1 MNRPARRPDGGKPAR
16 IEDYAIIGDTQ
27 TAALVGRDG
36 SVDWACL
43 PRFDS
48 GACFAALLGD
58 RDNGCWRV
66 GPRDPVRASRRRYRP
81 DSLVLETELEVEG
94 GAVRLTD
101 FMPIR
106 DERPDIVRIVEGISG
121 TVAMEVELVI
131 RFDMGRVL
139 PWVRQR
145 EGALTATAGPDAL
158 CLRTDIELHGEE
170 MTTVGRFDLRA
181 GERRAMA
188 LTWFPSHQPL
198 PAPLD
203 PLEAL
208 RDTDDWWRRWSAR
221 CKYRGPYV
229 EAVGT
234 SLRVLKALTFGPTG
248 GIVAAP
254 TTSLPE
260 WRGGVRNWD
269 YRYCW
274 LRDATLTLY
283 AFMLAGYVEEAT
295 AWREWLLRAAA
306 GDPGCLQIMYG
317 VAGER
322 RLAEYE
328 VPWLAGFAGS
338 KPVRVGNAAH
348 EQLQLDVYG
357 EVADAMLQARRF
369 GIGPDD
375 WAWSLGKTMLESLG
389 RRWAEPDHGI
399 WEVRGP
405 KRHFTH
411 SKVMAWVAFDRSIKS
426 AEQFGLE
433 GPIDQLARRS
443 ATRSAPRSRAR
454 GYDSRRRTFT
464 QSYGAAA
471 VDASLLLLPLVGF
484 IPACDPRMLGT
495 VAAIENELLDDGLVR
510 RYRRRRRATD
520 GLPRGEGVFLPCS
533 FWLGRRL
540 RPAGAPRRR
549 RTAVRAPARAAQRR
563 GPAVGGVRPRRKAML
578 GNFPQAFSHLALV
591 NTAFNLS
598 AHPSRPAQHRGDGSP
613 AETQSA

>member
-1 MNRPARRPDGGKPAR
+1 VDRPARRQDGGNPAR
-16 IEDYAIIGDTQ
+16 IEDYAFIGDTQ
-27 TAALVGRDG
+27 TAALVGLDG
-36 SVDWACL
+36 SLDWACL

-48 GACFAALLGD
+48 GACFAALLGN
-58 RDNGCWRV
+58 RDNGRWRV
-66 GPRDPVRASRRRYRP
+66 GPRDPVRATRRRYRP

-94 GAVRLTD
+94 GVVRLTD

-106 DERPDIVRIVEGISG
+106 DERPDIVRIVEGLAG
-121 TVAMEVELVI
+121 TVAMEVDLVI

-158 CLRTDIELHGEE
+158 CLRGDVELHGEE
-170 MTTVGRFDLRA
+170 MATVGRFNLHA
-181 GERRAMA
+181 GERRAMV

-198 PAPLD
+198 PSPLD
-203 PLEAL
+203 PAAAL
-208 RDTDDWWRRWSAR
+208 RDTDDWWRAWSAR
-221 CKYRGPYV
+221 CTYRGPYA

-260 WRGGVRNWD
+260 WRGGARNWD

-317 VAGER
+317 VGGER

-338 KPVRVGNAAH
+338 RPVRVGNAAH
-348 EQLQLDVYG
+348 DQLQLDVYG

-375 WAWSLGKTMLESLG
+375 WAWSLGKTILESLNS
-389 RRWAEPDHGI
+389 RWAEPDHGI

-426 AEQFGLE
+426 AEQFGLQ
-433 GPIDQLARRS
+433 GPCDRWRAIRDEICAEVS
-443 ATRSAPRSRAR
+443 AQ
-454 GYDSRRRTFT
+454 GYDSRRQTFT
-464 QSYGAAA
+464 QSYGAPA
-471 VDASLLLLPLVGF
+471 VDAALLLLPLVGF
-484 IPACDPRMLGT
+484 IPASDPRMLGT
-495 VAAIENELLDDGLVR
+495 VSTIEDELLDDGLVR
-510 RYRRRRRATD
+510 RYRDDAAAD
-520 GLPRGEGVFLPCS
+520 GLSGGEGVFLPCS
-533 FWLGRRL
+533 FWLADVYVQQGRRADAERLFERLLGL
-540 RPAGAPRRR
+540 RNDVGLLSEEYDPGAR
-549 RTAVRAPARAAQRR
+549 QL
-563 GPAVGGVRPRRKAML
+563 L

-598 AHPSRPAQHRGDGSP
+598 AHPSRPAQHRVDGAA
-613 AETQSA
+613 AETRSR

>member
-1 MNRPARRPDGGKPAR
+1 MERPARRLERVDAAP
-16 IEDYAIIGDTQ
+16 IEDYAFIGDTQ

-36 SVDWACL
+36 SLDWACL

-58 RDNGCWRV
+58 RDNGRWRV
-66 GPRDPVRASRRRYRP
+66 GPRDPVRATRRRYRP
-81 DSLVLETELEVEG
+81 DSLVLETELEVAG
-94 GAVRLTD
+94 GVVRLTD

-106 DERPDIVRIVEGISG
+106 DERPDIVRIVEGVAG
-121 TVAMEVELVI
+121 TVAMEVDLVI

-170 MTTVGRFDLRA
+170 LATVGRFDIRA

-198 PAPLD
+198 PPPID
-203 PLEAL
+203 PAEAL
-208 RDTDDWWRRWSAR
+208 RETDDWWRAWSAR
-221 CKYRGPYV
+221 CTYRGPYA

-260 WRGGVRNWD
+260 WRGGARNWD

-306 GDPGCLQIMYG
+306 GDPARLQIMYG
-317 VAGER
+317 VGGER

-328 VPWLAGFAGS
+328 VPWLDGFAGS
-338 KPVRVGNAAH
+338 RPVRIGNAAH

-357 EVADAMLQARRF
+357 EVSDAMLQARRL
-369 GIGPDD
+369 GIAPDD
-375 WAWSLGKTMLESLG
+375 WAWSLETKMLESLA
-389 RRWAEPDHGI
+389 RQWTEPDHGI

-426 AEQFGLE
+426 AEQFGLG
-433 GPIDQLARRS
+433 GPIDSWRAVRDEICAEVS
-443 ATRSAPRSRAR
+443 AQS
-454 GYDSRRRTFT
+454 YDSLRRTFT
-464 QSYGAAA
+464 QSYGAPALDAA
-471 VDASLLLLPLVGF
+471 LLLLPLVGF
-484 IPACDPRMLGT
+484 IPASDPRMVGT
-495 VAAIENELLDDGLVR
+495 VSAIENELLDDGLVR
-510 RYRRRRRATD
+510 RYRDDAAAD
-520 GLPRGEGVFLPCS
+520 GLLDSEGVFLPCS
-533 FWLGRRL
+533 FWLADVYVQQGRRSDAERLFERLLGL
-540 RPAGAPRRR
+540 RNDVGLLSEEYDPA
-549 RTAVRAPARAAQRR
+549 ARQ
-563 GPAVGGVRPRRKAML
+563 ML

-591 NTAFNLS
+591 NTAFNLT
-598 AHPSRPAQHRGDGSP
+598 AHPSRPAQHRVDGAAAGTRS
-613 AETQSA
+613 T